1 MREVHH
7 LAESKGLSEVEAIK
21 KLQFEQEQKFADP
34 INSEM
39 LENLEELINQTDK
52 LKQRKLESDM
62 ELKDKYP
69 KLYMAS
75 KLNEAIQKK

>member
-1 MREVHH
+1 
-7 LAESKGLSEVEAIK
+7 
-21 KLQFEQEQKFADP
+21 
-34 INSEM
+34 M

-75 KLNEAIQKK
+75 KLNEAI